1 MNLKTDHSVNTT
13 RTSIVCYG
21 PHENGAR
28 DHIQKHEY
36 KHKLV
41 CGQRLIEFG
50 WSVGGQYS
58 LNTNATSRQAIPM
71 HIVCLFWCR
80 NLQS

>member
-1 MNLKTDHSVNTT
+1 MTRQTKYLFVNIIFEGLISGES
-13 RTSIVCYG
+13 R
-21 PHENGAR
+21 
-28 DHIQKHEY
+28 IQKHEY